1 MTTRRSEDDVHDLTW
16 DPERYLTYADQR
28 GRPFV
33 ELLARVGATTPDLAP
48 AAVLDLG
55 CGPGNLTELL
65 ARRWPDATVRGLDS
79 SAEMVAAA
87 RERGGPVDYE
97 TGDLRDWAERAE
109 EQVDVLLTNATLQ
122 WLPGHLELLPR
133 LVARVRPGGWFA
145 MQVPGNTGE
154 PSHEL
159 RRELAAEA
167 PYAAHTAG
175 VSSPASHDAV
185 AYLDALVA
193 AGCVDVDAWE
203 TTYVHVLTGEDP
215 VFTWVSGT
223 GARPTLQALPDALR
237 PDFEA
242 ELRRRL
248 ARAYP
253 RRADGSVLLPFRR
266 VFAVARVPEARR

>member
-1 MTTRRSEDDVHDLTW
+1 MHDLTW

-48 AAVLDLG
+48 ADVLDLG

-97 TGDLRDWAERAE
+97 VGDLRDWAERAE

-159 RRELAAEA
+159 RRQLAAEA
-167 PYAAHTAG
+167 PYAVHTAG

-215 VFTWVSGT
+215 VFTWISGT